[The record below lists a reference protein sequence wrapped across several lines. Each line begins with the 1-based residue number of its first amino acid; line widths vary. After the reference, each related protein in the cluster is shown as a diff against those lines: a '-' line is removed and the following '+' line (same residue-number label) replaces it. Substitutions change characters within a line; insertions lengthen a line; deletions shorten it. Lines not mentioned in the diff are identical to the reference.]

1 MSSATQPV
9 QRISKIRRDYNR
21 WVADETLEDYALR
34 FAPRSFRKWSAFRVS
49 NTAFGAVAFLA
60 LEAIGA
66 AITLSYGFTNA
77 MWAIGVV
84 SLVIFLTGLPISYY
98 AARHGLD
105 MDLLARGAGFGYLGS
120 TITSL
125 IYASFTFI
133 FFALEAAIMA
143 QAFELLFGMPRP
155 IGYLLSAIV
164 VIPLVMHGVTLLS
177 RIQVWT
183 QPVWLV
189 LLVLPYALILWREP
203 HLYGEF
209 LSLNGRLADGDGF
222 SWHAF
227 GAAAT
232 VAAALIAQIGEQVDF
247 LRFMPPLTR
256 RNRVRWWSALI
267 MAGPGWIILGAAKM
281 AGGAFL
287 AFVVLQAEL
296 PLAHALEPTQ
306 MYLVG
311 FARALGAGSP
321 VWLAVVLTGVFVLV
335 SQTKINIT
343 NAYAGSL
350 AWSNVFARLT
360 HSHPGRVVWL
370 AFNVLIAVMLMAMG
384 VFEALEQV
392 LALYAHLAV
401 AWVGAICGDLVL
413 SKPLGL
419 SPRDIEFRRAYL
431 FDINP
436 SGFGAMM
443 IASALSMLV
452 HLGAF
457 GDTLRP
463 ASVAVGLVLA
473 IVLPPLIAWATQSRY
488 FIARTPVDFGARHAV
503 IRCAICRN
511 PFEREDVAA
520 CPAYRGPICS
530 LCCTLDARCGDR
542 CKPGASAPEQ
552 IATAL
557 TRVLPAGTPPVMARR
572 LGQFCL
578 VLLGMVFAFGTLLW
592 LLYTQEQLSSPLV
605 AALPRG
611 GLFIKIGA
619 GLMLFSAVAAWWLV
633 LANESRSVAQEES
646 ERQNMLLQKEI
657 DAHRQTDAL
666 LQSAKEV
673 AEKAN
678 QAKSRFITG
687 MSHEMRAGLNS
698 ILGYSQLLLRAPT
711 LPPVCR
717 EDVRT
722 IGRAGEH
729 LSSLVDGLLEL
740 SRIEAGKLRLE
751 QEAVGLE
758 GLFDDLVR
766 MFRPLAAARGLAFHY
781 RVSGTLPAHVHG
793 DSKRLRQIV
802 INLVSN
808 AIKFTEQGAVT
819 LSVRHQR
826 ELATISVEDTGP
838 GISAEDQARIFDP
851 FERGTPHDDREG
863 IGLGLAI
870 VRLLADLMGGE
881 IRVRS
886 APGEGSEFSVR
897 LYLPVVSATAP
908 KPSAVQRVPLPDDA
922 RVLVV
927 DDRAAHRAVLRGFL
941 GPLGLT
947 VHEVG
952 VGAEVLPAVRRVRPH
967 LVLLDLNLPDASGWD
982 LCRHL
987 RALPDAPRVVI
998 VSANAHENTEEAR
1011 ATHGYFGFVSKP
1023 VREAELL
1030 DTVRRALT
1038 TAITVATQGA
1048 SPHRPSARAGAPAA
1062 MPGGAAV
1069 RGPASGRADE
1079 PGKPGVART
1088 GSLDAALAAMPDGT
1102 PDAELVRELLQMG
1115 ATGRLRALEAQL
1127 TELAES
1133 GGALAAWA
1141 SRMLALART
1150 DGHALNVSLGEALH
1164 ATRS

>member
-1 MSSATQPV
+1 MSSASQPV

-34 FAPRSFRKWSAFRVS
+34 FAPKSFRKWSAFRVA

-77 MWAIGVV
+77 MWAIGAA

-105 MDLLARGAGFGYLGS
+105 IDLLARGAGFGYLGS

-143 QAFELLFGMPRP
+143 QAFELLFGLPRP
-155 IGYLLSAIV
+155 VGYLLSAIV
-164 VIPLVMHGVTLLS
+164 VIPLVTHGVTLLS
-177 RIQVWT
+177 RIQLWT
-183 QPVWLV
+183 QPVWLA

-203 HLYGEF
+203 HRYAEF

-222 SWHAF
+222 SWQAF

-247 LRFMPPLTR
+247 LRFMPPLTQ

-267 MAGPGWIILGAAKM
+267 AAGPGWIVPGAAKM

-287 AFVVLQAEL
+287 AFVVLQSEL
-296 PLAHALEPTQ
+296 PIAHALEPTQ
-306 MYLVG
+306 MYLAG
-311 FARALGAGSP
+311 FAHGLGGSWP
-321 VWLAVVLTGVFVLV
+321 GWVAVVLTGLFVLI

-370 AFNVLIAVMLMAMG
+370 AFNVLIAVMLMVMG
-384 VFEALEQV
+384 VFEAMEQV

-401 AWVGAICGDLVL
+401 AWVGAICGDLVI

-419 SPRDIEFRRAYL
+419 SPKDIEFRRAYL

-436 SGFGAMM
+436 AGFGAMM
-443 IASALSMLV
+443 LASALSMLV
-452 HLGAF
+452 HLGVF

-463 ASVAVGLVLA
+463 ASVGVGLLLA
-473 IVLPPLIAWATQSRY
+473 IVLPPLIAIATHSRY
-488 FIARTPVDFGARHAV
+488 FVARTPVDFGRRHAV

-511 PFEREDVAA
+511 PFEKEDVAA

-542 CKPGASAPEQ
+542 CKPGASAQEQ

-572 LGQFCL
+572 IGKFGLML
-578 VLLGMVFAFGTLLW
+578 AGMVFAFGTLLW
-592 LLYTQEQLSSPLV
+592 LLYTQEQLSGPVVL
-605 AALPRG
+605 AAAPRAS
-611 GLFIKIGA
+611 LFLKIGA
-619 GLMLFSAVAAWWLV
+619 GLMLFAAVAAWWLV
-633 LANESRSVAQEES
+633 LANESRAVAQEES
-646 ERQNMLLQKEI
+646 ERQNQLLQKEI
-657 DAHRQTDAL
+657 DAHRRTDAL

-673 AEKAN
+673 AEQAN
-678 QAKSRFITG
+678 LAKSRFITG

-698 ILGYSQLLLRAPT
+698 ILGYSQLLLRTPA
-711 LPPVCR
+711 LPAACR

-751 QEAVGLE
+751 QDAVALE
-758 GLFDDLVR
+758 DLLDELVR

-781 RVSGTLPAHVHG
+781 RVTGKLPAHVHG
-793 DSKRLRQIV
+793 DAKRLRQII
-802 INLVSN
+802 INLVTN
-808 AIKFTEQGAVT
+808 AIKFTDHGDVSLT
-819 LSVRHQR
+819 VRHQR
-826 ELATISVEDTGP
+826 ELAMITVSDTGP
-838 GISAEDQARIFDP
+838 GIAAEDQARIFDP
-851 FERGTPHDDREG
+851 FERATPHDDREG

-870 VRLLADLMGGE
+870 VRLLADLMGGD

-886 APGEGSEFSVR
+886 APGQGSEFSVR
-897 LYLPVVSATAP
+897 LYLPTVAAAVTCPQRAP
-908 KPSAVQRVPLPDDA
+908 APPMPAGA
-922 RVLVV
+922 RVLIV
-927 DDRAAHRAVLRGFL
+927 DDRRAHRAVLRGFL
-941 GPLGLT
+941 APHGLA
-947 VHEVG
+947 VHEAG
-952 VGAEVLPAVRRVRPH
+952 DGAGVLPALCQWRPH

-982 LCRHL
+982 LCRQI
-987 RALPDAPRVVI
+987 RAEANAPQVVI

-1011 ATHGYFGFVSKP
+1011 ALHGYLGFVSKP
-1023 VREAELL
+1023 VRERELVEM
-1030 DTVRRALT
+1030 VRRALT
-1038 TAITVATQGA
+1038 QPQPALT
-1048 SPHRPSARAGAPAA
+1048 PAP
-1062 MPGGAAV
+1062 
-1069 RGPASGRADE
+1069 D
-1079 PGKPGVART
+1079 
-1088 GSLDAALAAMPDGT
+1088 LL
-1102 PDAELVRELLQMG
+1102 RELLQLG

-1127 TELAES
+1127 SELAEG
-1133 GGALAAWA
+1133 GGAVATWA
-1141 SRMLALART
+1141 LQMLALART
-1150 DGHALNVSLGEALH
+1150 DGTALTASLGEALH
-1164 ATRS
+1164 ASRT

>member
-1 MSSATQPV
+1 MSSASQPV

-34 FAPRSFRKWSAFRVS
+34 FAPRSFRKWSAFRVA

-77 MWAIGVV
+77 MWAIGAAA
-84 SLVIFLTGLPISYY
+84 LVIFLTGLPISYY

-143 QAFELLFGMPRP
+143 QAFEMLFGLPRP
-155 IGYLLSAIV
+155 LGYLLSALV
-164 VIPLVMHGVTLLS
+164 VIPLVTHGVTLLS
-177 RIQVWT
+177 RIQLWT
-183 QPVWLV
+183 QPLWLV

-203 HLYGEF
+203 HRYADF
-209 LSLNGRLADGDGF
+209 LTLNGRLADGDGF

-256 RNRVRWWSALI
+256 HNRLRWWGALI
-267 MAGPGWIILGAAKM
+267 AAGPGWIVLGAAKM

-287 AFVVLQAEL
+287 AFIVLQAEL
-296 PLAHALEPTQ
+296 PIAHALEPTQ
-306 MYLVG
+306 MYLAG
-311 FARALGAGSP
+311 FARGLGGSWPAWVP
-321 VWLAVVLTGVFVLV
+321 VALTGVLVLV

-370 AFNVLIAVMLMAMG
+370 AFNVLIALMLMAMG

-401 AWVGAICGDLVL
+401 AWVGALFADLVI

-419 SPRDIEFRRAYL
+419 SPRAIEFRRAYL

-436 SGFGAMM
+436 AGFGGMAL
-443 IASALSMLV
+443 ASALSLLA
-452 HLGAF
+452 HLGVF
-457 GDTLRP
+457 GETLRP
-463 ASVAVGLVLA
+463 ASIGIALA
-473 IVLPPLIAWATQSRY
+473 LSIALPPLIALATQSRY
-488 FIARTPVDFGARHAV
+488 FIARAPVDFGKRHAV

-511 PFEREDVAA
+511 PFEQEDVAA

-542 CKPGASAPEQ
+542 CKPGASAQEQ

-557 TRVLPAGTPPVMARR
+557 ARVLPAGTPPSTARR
-572 LGQFCL
+572 IGQFAL
-578 VLLGMVFAFGTLLW
+578 VLAGMVFTFGTLLW
-592 LLYTQEQLSSPLV
+592 LLYTQEQLSSPLAV
-605 AALPRG
+605 RG
-611 GLFIKIGA
+611 SLFLKIGA
-619 GLMLFSAVAAWWLV
+619 GLVLFAAVAAWWLV
-633 LANESRSVAQEES
+633 LANESRTVAQEES
-646 ERQNMLLQKEI
+646 ERQNVLLQMEI
-657 DAHRQTDAL
+657 DAHRHTDAL
-666 LQSAKEV
+666 LQNAKEV
-673 AEKAN
+673 AEQAN

-698 ILGYSQLLLRAPT
+698 ILGYSQLLLRAPA
-711 LPPVCR
+711 PPAAWR

-751 QEAVGLE
+751 QEAVALE
-758 GLFDDLVR
+758 ELLDDLVR
-766 MFRPLAAARGLAFHY
+766 MFRPLAAARGLAFRY
-781 RVSGTLPAHVHG
+781 RVEGTLPSHVHG

-808 AIKFTEQGAVT
+808 AIKFTEHGSVT

-826 ELATISVEDTGP
+826 ELATLSVADTGP
-838 GISAEDQARIFDP
+838 GIAAEDQARIFDP
-851 FERGTPHDDREG
+851 FERANPHDDREG

-870 VRLLADLMGGE
+870 VRLLADLMGGD
-881 IRVRS
+881 IRLRS
-886 APGEGSEFSVR
+886 APGAGSEFTVR
-897 LYLPVVSATAP
+897 LYLPAVAAAARPAVAAAAAP
-908 KPSAVQRVPLPDDA
+908 LVPHA

-941 GPLGLT
+941 APLGLA
-947 VHEVG
+947 VREAG
-952 VGAEVLPAVRRVRPH
+952 EGAAVLPALRQWRPQ

-982 LCRHL
+982 LCRRI
-987 RALPDAPRVVI
+987 RAEPAPPQVVI
-998 VSANAHENTEEAR
+998 VSANAHQNTEEAR
-1011 ATHGYFGFVSKP
+1011 LLHGHLGFVSKP

-1030 DTVRRALT
+1030 DMVRRAL
-1038 TAITVATQGA
+1038 AAPPAQLE
-1048 SPHRPSARAGAPAA
+1048 ARLEPPPPAQPPAQPPAP
-1062 MPGGAAV
+1062 
-1069 RGPASGRADE
+1069 D
-1079 PGKPGVART
+1079 
-1088 GSLDAALAAMPDGT
+1088 LL
-1102 PDAELVRELLQMG
+1102 RELLQLG
-1115 ATGRLRALEAQL
+1115 ASGRQRALEAL
-1127 TELAES
+1127 LAELADG
-1133 GGALAAWA
+1133 GGAVGAWA
-1141 SRMLALART
+1141 HRMLALARS
-1150 DGHALNVSLGEALH
+1150 DGAALNASLGEALH
-1164 ATRS
+1164 GTRS

>member
-1 MSSATQPV
+1 MSSASQPV

-34 FAPRSFRKWSAFRVS
+34 FAPRSFRKWSAFRVA

-84 SLVIFLTGLPISYY
+84 SLVIFLTGLPIAYY

-105 MDLLARGAGFGYLGS
+105 IDLLARGAGFGYLGS

-143 QAFELLFGMPRP
+143 QAFELLFDLPRP
-155 IGYLLSAIV
+155 VGYLLSAMV
-164 VIPLVMHGVTLLS
+164 VIPLVTHGVTLLS
-177 RIQVWT
+177 RIQLWS

-203 HLYGEF
+203 QRYGDF

-222 SWHAF
+222 SWPAF

-267 MAGPGWIILGAAKM
+267 VAGPGWIILGAAKM

-287 AFVVLQAEL
+287 AFVVLQAGQ
-296 PLAHALEPTQ
+296 PLTHALEPTQ
-306 MYLVG
+306 MYLAG
-311 FARALGAGSP
+311 FARGLGPAWPGW
-321 VWLAVVLTGVFVLV
+321 VAVALTGLFVLV

-401 AWVGAICGDLVL
+401 AWVGALFGDLVI

-419 SPRDIEFRRAYL
+419 SPRHIEFRRAYL

-436 SGFGAMM
+436 AGFGAMLL
-443 IASALSMLV
+443 ASAASMV
-452 HLGAF
+452 AHLGVL
-457 GDTLRP
+457 GEGLRP
-463 ASVAVGLVLA
+463 ASVGVGLALA
-473 IVLPPLIAWATQSRY
+473 ILLSPLIALATRSRY
-488 FIARTPVDFGARHAV
+488 FIARAPADFGRRHAV

-511 PFEREDVAA
+511 PFEQEDVAA

-542 CKPGASAPEQ
+542 CKPGASAHAQ
-552 IATAL
+552 VATAL
-557 TRVLPAGTPPVMARR
+557 TRVLPAGTPPDMVRR
-572 LGQFCL
+572 IGQFGM
-578 VLLGMVFAFGTLLW
+578 LLAGMMFMFGTLLW
-592 LLYTQEQLSSPLV
+592 LLYTQEQLSGPL
-605 AALPRG
+605 AAPRAS
-611 GLFIKIGA
+611 LFLKLGA
-619 GLMLFSAVAAWWLV
+619 GLVLFAAVAAWWLA
-633 LANESRSVAQEES
+633 LANESRAVAQEES
-646 ERQNMLLQKEI
+646 ERQNQLLQKEI
-657 DAHRQTDAL
+657 DAHRRTDAL
-666 LQSAKEV
+666 LQGAKEA
-673 AEKAN
+673 AEHAN

-687 MSHEMRAGLNS
+687 MSHEMRAGLNA
-698 ILGYSQLLLRAPT
+698 ILGYSQLLLRAPA
-711 LPPVCR
+711 LPAPCR

-751 QEAVGLE
+751 QEAVALPE
-758 GLFDDLVR
+758 LLDELVR
-766 MFRPLAAARGLAFHY
+766 MFRPLATARGLAFHY
-781 RVSGTLPAHVHG
+781 RVAGTLPAHVRG
-793 DSKRLRQIV
+793 DAKRLRQIL
-802 INLVSN
+802 INLVTN
-808 AIKFTEQGAVT
+808 AIKFTEQGEVVLT
-819 LSVRHQR
+819 VQHQR
-826 ELATISVEDTGP
+826 ELATIAVSDTGP
-838 GISAEDQARIFDP
+838 GIAAHDQARIFDP
-851 FERGTPHDDREG
+851 FERATPHDEQEG

-870 VRLLADLMGGE
+870 VRLLADLMGGD

-886 APGEGSEFSVR
+886 APGKGSEFSVR
-897 LYLPVVSATAP
+897 LYLPSVQAP
-908 KPSAVQRVPLPDDA
+908 LARPPAVPAQPLPAGA

-941 GPLGLT
+941 APLGLT
-947 VHEVG
+947 VREAG
-952 VGAEVLPAVRRVRPH
+952 DGAGLQAELCRWQPQ

-982 LCRHL
+982 LCRQI
-987 RALPDAPRVVI
+987 RALDPAPQVVI
-998 VSANAHENTEEAR
+998 VSANAHENTDETR
-1011 ATHGYFGFVSKP
+1011 ALHGYLGFVSKP
-1023 VREAELL
+1023 VRERELVEM
-1030 DTVRRALT
+1030 VRRAL
-1038 TAITVATQGA
+1038 AQPQPQPAA
-1048 SPHRPSARAGAPAA
+1048 APA
-1062 MPGGAAV
+1062 
-1069 RGPASGRADE
+1069 
-1079 PGKPGVART
+1079 
-1088 GSLDAALAAMPDGT
+1088 PDT
-1102 PDAELVRELLQMG
+1102 LRELLQLG
-1115 ATGRLRALEAQL
+1115 ATGRLRAVEAQL
-1127 TELAES
+1127 SELAQE
-1133 GGALAAWA
+1133 GGAVAAWA
-1141 SRMLALART
+1141 LQMLALART
-1150 DGHALNVSLGEALH
+1150 DAAALTTSLGEALH
-1164 ATRS
+1164 ASRS

>member
-1 MSSATQPV
+1 MPAASQPV

-34 FAPRSFRKWSAFRVS
+34 FAPRTFRKWSAFRVA

-77 MWAIGVV
+77 MWAIGMV
-84 SLVIFLTGLPISYY
+84 SLAIFLTGLPISYY
-98 AARHGLD
+98 AARHGVD

-143 QAFELLFGMPRP
+143 QAFELLFGLPRSL
-155 IGYLLSAIV
+155 GYLLSAIV
-164 VIPLVMHGVTLLS
+164 VIPLVTHGVTLIS
-177 RIQVWT
+177 RIQLWT
-183 QPVWLV
+183 QPLWLL
-189 LLVLPYALILWREP
+189 LLVLPYAVIWWREP
-203 HLYGEF
+203 GLYTDF
-209 LSLNGRLADGDGF
+209 LSFNGRLAEGDGF

-232 VAAALIAQIGEQVDF
+232 VTSALIAQIGEQVDF
-247 LRFMPPLTR
+247 LRFMPELTP
-256 RNRVRWWSALI
+256 RNRWRWWSALI
-267 MAGPGWIILGAAKM
+267 AAGPGWIVLGAAKM
-281 AGGAFL
+281 AGGALL
-287 AFVVLQAEL
+287 AFVALQAEV
-296 PLAHALEPTQ
+296 PIAHALEPTQ
-306 MYLVG
+306 MYLAG
-311 FARALGAGSP
+311 FSRALGGAWPG
-321 VWLAVVLTGVFVLV
+321 WAAVVLTGLFVLL

-401 AWVGAICGDLVL
+401 AWVGAIVGDLVI

-419 SPRDIEFRRAYL
+419 SPRTIEFRRAYL

-436 SGFGAMM
+436 AGFGAMM
-443 IASALSMLV
+443 LASAGSMLV

-457 GDTLRP
+457 GETLRP
-463 ASVAVGLVLA
+463 ASIGVGLVLA
-473 IVLPPLIAWATQSRY
+473 IVIPPVIAFATQSRY
-488 FIARTPVDFGARHAV
+488 FIARSPVDFGPRHKV
-503 IRCAICRN
+503 VRCTICRN
-511 PFEREDVAA
+511 PFEVEDVAA

-542 CKPGASAPEQ
+542 CKPGASAQEQ
-552 IATAL
+552 IVTAL

-572 LGQFCL
+572 IGQFCL
-578 VLLGMVFAFGTLLW
+578 VLAGMVFVFGTFLW
-592 LLYTQEQLSSPLV
+592 LLYTQEQLSGAL
-605 AALPRG
+605 AAATLPRA
-611 GLFIKIGA
+611 GLFLKIFA
-619 GLMLFSAVAAWWLV
+619 GLLLFAAVAAWWLV
-633 LANESRSVAQEES
+633 LANESRGVAQEES

-657 DAHRQTDAL
+657 DAHRHTDAL
-666 LQSAKEV
+666 LQGAKEV

-678 QAKSRFITG
+678 VAKSRFITG

-698 ILGYSQLLLRAPT
+698 ILGYSQLLLRAGP
-711 LPPVCR
+711 LPPALR

-740 SRIEAGKLRLE
+740 SRIEAGKLRLA
-751 QEAVGLE
+751 QEALALE
-758 GLFDDLVR
+758 GLFDELVR

-781 RVSGTLPAHVHG
+781 RVEGVLPAYVHG
-793 DSKRLRQIV
+793 DPKRLRQIV

-819 LSVRHQR
+819 LAVRHQR
-826 ELATISVEDTGP
+826 EMATIVVSDTGP
-838 GISAEDQARIFDP
+838 GIDAADQERIFDP
-851 FERGTPHDDREG
+851 FERACGHDDRDG

-886 APGEGSEFSVR
+886 ASGAGSEFTAR
-897 LYLPVVSATAP
+897 LYLPAVTAP
-908 KPSAVQRVPLPDDA
+908 VARRVPAQRTRLPADA

-927 DDRAAHRAVLRGFL
+927 DDRAAHRAVLLGFL
-941 GPLGLT
+941 APLGLA
-947 VHEVG
+947 VDEVG
-952 VGAEVLPAVRRVRPH
+952 EGAAVLPAVQRLRPQ

-982 LCRHL
+982 LCRLL
-987 RALPDAPRVVI
+987 RARERPPLVVI

-1011 ATHGYFGFVSKP
+1011 ATHGYFAFVSKP
-1023 VREAELL
+1023 VREVELIEV
-1030 DTVRRALT
+1030 VRRAL
-1038 TAITVATQGA
+1038 A
-1048 SPHRPSARAGAPAA
+1048 SAVQHESKAAAVHALPSA
-1062 MPGGAAV
+1062 
-1069 RGPASGRADE
+1069 
-1079 PGKPGVART
+1079 
-1088 GSLDAALAAMPDGT
+1088 
-1102 PDAELVRELLQMG
+1102 ELLRELLLLG
-1115 ATGRLRALEAQL
+1115 ATGRQRALEAQL
-1127 TELAES
+1127 SELAE
-1133 GGALAAWA
+1133 GADAAAAWA
-1141 SRMLALART
+1141 VRMLALARS
-1150 DGHALNVSLGEALH
+1150 DGAALTHSLGEALH
-1164 ATRS
+1164 ESRS

>member
-1 MSSATQPV
+1 MRFALARIHDMSSATQPV

-34 FAPRSFRKWSAFRVS
+34 YAPRSFRKWSAFRVA

-84 SLVIFLTGLPISYY
+84 SVVIFLTGLPISYH
-98 AARHGLD
+98 AARDGLD

-143 QAFELLFGMPRP
+143 QAFELLFGMPRW
-155 IGYLLSAIV
+155 IGYLLSSVI
-164 VIPLVMHGVTLLS
+164 VIPLVTHGVTLLS
-177 RIQVWT
+177 RIQLWT
-183 QPVWLV
+183 QPIWLV
-189 LLVLPYALILWREP
+189 LLALPYALILWREP
-203 HLYGEF
+203 QHYSAF

-232 VAAALIAQIGEQVDF
+232 VAAALIGQIAEQVDF

-256 RNRVRWWSALI
+256 TNRLRWWTALI
-267 MAGPGWIILGAAKM
+267 AAGPGWIVLGAAKM

-287 AFVVLQAEL
+287 AFIVLQAEL
-296 PLAHALEPTQ
+296 PIAHALEPTQ
-306 MYLVG
+306 MYLAG
-311 FARALGAGSP
+311 FARGLGDGWPAWAP
-321 VWLAVVLTGVFVLV
+321 VVLTGLLVLV

-384 VFEALEQV
+384 VFEAMEQV

-401 AWVGAICGDLVL
+401 AWVGAIFGDLVI

-419 SPRDIEFRRAYL
+419 SPRHVEFRRAYL

-436 SGFGAMM
+436 AGFGSMAL
-443 IASALSMLV
+443 ASGVSLLM
-452 HLGAF
+452 HLGVF
-457 GDTLRP
+457 GDMLRP
-463 ASVAVGLVLA
+463 ASIGVALA
-473 IVLPPLIAWATQSRY
+473 LATVLPPVIALATKRRY
-488 FIARTPVDFGARHAV
+488 FMARTPVDFGARHTV
-503 IRCAICRN
+503 IRCTICRN
-511 PFEREDVAA
+511 AFEREDMAG

-542 CKPGASAPEQ
+542 CKPGASAQEQ
-552 IATAL
+552 VATAL
-557 TRVLPAGTPPVMARR
+557 TRVLPAGTPPVAARR
-572 LGQFCL
+572 IGQF
-578 VLLGMVFAFGTLLW
+578 VLMLAGMVFAFGTLLW
-592 LLYTQEQLSSPLV
+592 LLYTQEQLSGAL
-605 AALPRG
+605 AAGPTG
-611 GLFIKIGA
+611 GALFLKIGA
-619 GLMLFSAVAAWWLV
+619 GLTLFSAVAAWWLV
-633 LANESRSVAQEES
+633 LVNESRAVAQEES
-646 ERQNMLLQKEI
+646 ERQNVLLQKEI

-666 LQSAKEV
+666 LQHAKDV

-678 QAKSRFITG
+678 VAKSRFITG

-698 ILGYSQLLLRAPT
+698 ILGYSQLLLRAPA
-711 LPPVCR
+711 LPIACR

-751 QEAVGLE
+751 QEAMSLE
-758 GLFDDLVR
+758 SLFDDLVR
-766 MFRPLAAARGLAFHY
+766 MFRPLAAARGLTFHY
-781 RVSGTLPAHVHG
+781 RVTGRLPLHVHG

-808 AIKFTEQGAVT
+808 AIKFTDHGSVT
-819 LSVRHQR
+819 LTVRHQR
-826 ELATISVEDTGP
+826 ELATISVRDTGP
-838 GISAEDQARIFDP
+838 GIPAGDQARIFDP
-851 FERGTPHDDREG
+851 FERVTPHDDREG

-870 VRLLADLMGGE
+870 VRLLADLMGGD
-881 IRVRS
+881 IVVRS
-886 APGEGSEFSVR
+886 APGEGSDFVVR
-897 LYLPVVSATAP
+897 LYLPVVSAVAGP
-908 KPSAVQRVPLPDDA
+908 RKAMPAKPLPAGA
-922 RVLVV
+922 RVLIV

-941 GPLGLT
+941 APLDLA
-947 VHEVG
+947 VREVG
-952 VGAEVLPAVRRVRPH
+952 EGAQVLPVLREWRPQ
-967 LVLLDLNLPDASGWD
+967 LVLLDLNLPDASGWN
-982 LCRHL
+982 LCREI
-987 RALPDAPRVVI
+987 RAEQPAPQVVI

-1011 ATHGYFGFVSKP
+1011 QLHGYLGFVSKP
-1023 VREAELL
+1023 VREAELI
-1030 DTVRRALT
+1030 DMVHRAL
-1038 TAITVATQGA
+1038 AL
-1048 SPHRPSARAGAPAA
+1048 APATPTA
-1062 MPGGAAV
+1062 P
-1069 RGPASGRADE
+1069 RPEQPDDE
-1079 PGKPGVART
+1079 T
-1088 GSLDAALAAMPDGT
+1088 L
-1102 PDAELVRELLQMG
+1102 RELLAMG
-1115 ATGRLRALEAQL
+1115 ATGRMRAAEARL
-1127 TELAES
+1127 SELALDD
-1133 GGALAAWA
+1133 GAVAEWA
-1141 SRMLALART
+1141 RRMLALARH
-1150 DGHALNVSLGEALH
+1150 DAAALTASLGEALH
-1164 ATRS
+1164 AIRS

>member
-1 MSSATQPV
+1 MSSVPQPV

-34 FAPRSFRKWSAFRVS
+34 FAPRSFRKWSAFRVG

-77 MWAIGVV
+77 MWAIGMV

-98 AARHGLD
+98 AARHGVD

-143 QAFELLFGMPRP
+143 QAFELLFGLPRS

-164 VIPLVMHGVTLLS
+164 VIPLVTHGVTLLS
-177 RIQVWT
+177 RIQLWT
-183 QPVWLV
+183 QPLWLV
-189 LLVLPYALILWREP
+189 LLILPYALILWREP
-203 HLYGEF
+203 QRYTEF

-222 SWHAF
+222 SWQAF

-256 RNRVRWWSALI
+256 DNRVRWWSALI
-267 MAGPGWIILGAAKM
+267 AAGPGWIILGAAKM

-296 PLAHALEPTQ
+296 PIAHALEPTQ
-306 MYLVG
+306 MYLAG
-311 FARALGAGSP
+311 FALGLGSGWP
-321 VWLAVVLTGVFVLV
+321 GWVAVLLTGLLVLV

-401 AWVGAICGDLVL
+401 AWVGAIFGDLVI
-413 SKPLGL
+413 SKPLRL

-436 SGFGAMM
+436 AGFGGMVL
-443 IASALSMLV
+443 ASALSMLV
-452 HLGAF
+452 HLGVF

-463 ASVAVGLVLA
+463 ASVGVGLALAVL
-473 IVLPPLIAWATQSRY
+473 LPPAIAYLTQSRY
-488 FIARTPVDFGARHAV
+488 FIARAPVDFGARHAV

-511 PFEREDVAA
+511 AFEQEDVAA

-542 CKPGASAPEQ
+542 CKPGASAQEQ
-552 IATAL
+552 IAFAL
-557 TRVLPAGTPPVMARR
+557 TRVLPAGTPLVMARR
-572 LGQFCL
+572 IGQFSL
-578 VLLGMVFAFGTLLW
+578 VLAGMVFAFGTLLW
-592 LLYTQEQLSSPLV
+592 LLYTQEQLAGALV
-605 AALPRG
+605 QGAAPRTD
-611 GLFIKIGA
+611 LFLKIGA
-619 GLMLFSAVAAWWLV
+619 GLVLFAAVASWWLV
-633 LANESRSVAQEES
+633 LANESRTVAQEES
-646 ERQNMLLQKEI
+646 ERQNGLLQKEI
-657 DAHRQTDAL
+657 DAHRRTDAA
-666 LQSAKEV
+666 LQHAKEV
-673 AEKAN
+673 AEQAN
-678 QAKSRFITG
+678 AAKSRFITG

-698 ILGYSQLLLRAPT
+698 ILGYSQLLLRAPA
-711 LPPVCR
+711 LPAACR
-717 EDVRT
+717 EDVQT

-751 QEAVGLE
+751 HDAVALE
-758 GLFDDLVR
+758 SVLDDLVR
-766 MFRPLAAARGLAFHY
+766 MFRPLAAARGLTFHY
-781 RVSGTLPAHVHG
+781 RVSGALPPHVHG

-808 AIKFTEQGAVT
+808 AIKFTEHGAVT
-819 LSVRHQR
+819 LAVRHQR
-826 ELATISVEDTGP
+826 ELATITVSDTGP
-838 GISAEDQARIFDP
+838 GIAPEDQVRIFDP
-851 FERGTPHDDREG
+851 FERATAHDDREG

-870 VRLLADLMGGE
+870 VRLLVDLMGGE
-881 IRVRS
+881 VRVRS
-886 APGEGSEFSVR
+886 APGMGSEFSVR
-897 LYLPVVSATAP
+897 LYLPALSVPVARP
-908 KPSAVQRVPLPDDA
+908 RRVREAPLPAHA
-922 RVLVV
+922 RVLIV
-927 DDRAAHRAVLRGFL
+927 DDRQSHRAVLRGFL
-941 GPLGLT
+941 SPLGLA
-947 VHEVG
+947 VQEVG
-952 VGAEVLPAVRRVRPH
+952 EGAAVLPQVRAWHPQ

-982 LCRHL
+982 LCREI
-987 RALPDAPRVVI
+987 RALADAPQVVI

-1011 ATHGYFGFVSKP
+1011 LLHGYLGFVSKP
-1023 VREAELL
+1023 VRESELIDMVRHALTLPAEPAESAESAESAEPPQSPEPEAPPHAELL
-1030 DTVRRALT
+1030 
-1038 TAITVATQGA
+1038 
-1048 SPHRPSARAGAPAA
+1048 
-1062 MPGGAAV
+1062 
-1069 RGPASGRADE
+1069 
-1079 PGKPGVART
+1079 
-1088 GSLDAALAAMPDGT
+1088 
-1102 PDAELVRELLQMG
+1102 REMLQLG

-1127 TELAES
+1127 AELAAS
-1133 GGALAAWA
+1133 GGAIGAWA
-1141 SRMLALART
+1141 REMLTLART
-1150 DGHALNVSLGEALH
+1150 DGAALNDRLGEALH
-1164 ATRS
+1164 ASRT

>member
-1 MSSATQPV
+1 MPAASQPV

-34 FAPRSFRKWSAFRVS
+34 FAPRTFRKWSAFRVA

-84 SLVIFLTGLPISYY
+84 SLAIFLTGLPISYY
-98 AARHGLD
+98 AARHGVD

-120 TITSL
+120 TVTSL

-143 QAFELLFGMPRP
+143 QAFELLFGLPRSL
-155 IGYLLSAIV
+155 GYLLSAIV
-164 VIPLVMHGVTLLS
+164 VIPLVTHGVTLIS
-177 RIQVWT
+177 RIQLWT
-183 QPVWLV
+183 QPLWL
-189 LLVLPYALILWREP
+189 LLLALPYAVIWWREP
-203 HLYGEF
+203 GLYTDF
-209 LSLNGRLADGDGF
+209 LSFNGRLAEGDGF

-232 VAAALIAQIGEQVDF
+232 VTSALIAQIGEQVDF
-247 LRFMPPLTR
+247 LRFMPELTP
-256 RNRVRWWSALI
+256 RNRWRWWGALI
-267 MAGPGWIILGAAKM
+267 AAGPGWIVLGAAKM
-281 AGGAFL
+281 AGGALL
-287 AFVVLQAEL
+287 AFVALQAEV
-296 PLAHALEPTQ
+296 PIAHALEPTQ
-306 MYLVG
+306 MYLAG
-311 FARALGAGSP
+311 FSRALGGAWPG
-321 VWLAVVLTGVFVLV
+321 WAAVVLTGLFVVL

-401 AWVGAICGDLVL
+401 AWVGAIVGDLVI

-419 SPRDIEFRRAYL
+419 SPRTIEFRRAYL

-436 SGFGAMM
+436 AGFGAMM
-443 IASALSMLV
+443 LASAGSMLV

-457 GDTLRP
+457 GETLRP
-463 ASVAVGLVLA
+463 ASIGVGLVLA
-473 IVLPPLIAWATQSRY
+473 IVIPPVIAFATQSRY
-488 FIARTPVDFGARHAV
+488 FIARSPVDFGPRHKV
-503 IRCAICRN
+503 VRCTICRN
-511 PFEREDVAA
+511 PFEVEDVAA

-530 LCCTLDARCGDR
+530 LCCTLDARC
-542 CKPGASAPEQ
+542 KPGASAQEQ
-552 IATAL
+552 IVTAL

-572 LGQFCL
+572 IGQFCL
-578 VLLGMVFAFGTLLW
+578 VLAGMVFVFGTFLW
-592 LLYTQEQLSSPLV
+592 LLYTQEQLSGAL
-605 AALPRG
+605 AAATLPRA
-611 GLFIKIGA
+611 GLFLKIFA
-619 GLMLFSAVAAWWLV
+619 GLLLFAAVAAWWLV
-633 LANESRSVAQEES
+633 LANESRGVAQEES

-657 DAHRQTDAL
+657 DAHRHTDAL
-666 LQSAKEV
+666 LQRAKEV

-678 QAKSRFITG
+678 VAKSRFITG

-698 ILGYSQLLLRAPT
+698 ILGYSQLLLRAGR
-711 LPPVCR
+711 LPPALR

-740 SRIEAGKLRLE
+740 SRIEAGKLRLA
-751 QEAVGLE
+751 QEAVALE
-758 GLFDDLVR
+758 GLFDELVR

-781 RVSGTLPAHVHG
+781 RVEGVLPAYVHG
-793 DSKRLRQIV
+793 DPKRLRQIV

-819 LSVRHQR
+819 LAVRHQR
-826 ELATISVEDTGP
+826 EMATIVVSDTGP
-838 GISAEDQARIFDP
+838 GIDAADQERIFDP
-851 FERGTPHDDREG
+851 FERACGHDDRDG

-886 APGEGSEFSVR
+886 ASGAGSEFTAR
-897 LYLPVVSATAP
+897 LYLPAVTAP
-908 KPSAVQRVPLPDDA
+908 VARRTPAQRTRLPADA

-927 DDRAAHRAVLRGFL
+927 DDRAAHRAVLLGFL
-941 GPLGLT
+941 APLGLA
-947 VHEVG
+947 VDEVG
-952 VGAEVLPAVRRVRPH
+952 EGAAVLPAVQRLRPQ

-982 LCRHL
+982 LCRLL
-987 RALPDAPRVVI
+987 REQERPPLVVI

-1011 ATHGYFGFVSKP
+1011 ATHGYFAFVSKP
-1023 VREAELL
+1023 VREAELIEV
-1030 DTVRRALT
+1030 VRRAL
-1038 TAITVATQGA
+1038 A
-1048 SPHRPSARAGAPAA
+1048 SAVQHESKAAAVHALPSA
-1062 MPGGAAV
+1062 
-1069 RGPASGRADE
+1069 
-1079 PGKPGVART
+1079 
-1088 GSLDAALAAMPDGT
+1088 
-1102 PDAELVRELLQMG
+1102 ELLRELLLLG
-1115 ATGRLRALEAQL
+1115 ATGRQRALEAQL
-1127 TELAES
+1127 SELAE
-1133 GGALAAWA
+1133 GVDAAAAWA
-1141 SRMLALART
+1141 ARMLALARS
-1150 DGHALNVSLGEALH
+1150 DGAALTHSLGEALH
-1164 ATRS
+1164 ESRS

>member
-1 MSSATQPV
+1 MPSASQPV

-34 FAPRSFRKWSAFRVS
+34 FAPISFRKWSAFRVA

-77 MWAIGVV
+77 MWAIAVV
-84 SLVIFLTGLPISYY
+84 SAVIFLTGLPISYY

-120 TITSL
+120 TVTSL

-143 QAFELLFGMPRP
+143 QALELLFGMPRAL
-155 IGYLLSAIV
+155 GYLLSSII

-177 RIQVWT
+177 RIQLWT
-183 QPVWLV
+183 QPLWLV
-189 LLVLPYALILWREP
+189 LLVLPYGLILWREP
-203 HLYGEF
+203 HRNAEF
-209 LSLNGRLADGDGF
+209 LTLNGRLADGDGF

-227 GAAAT
+227 GSAAT

-267 MAGPGWIILGAAKM
+267 AAGPGWIVLGAAKM

-287 AFVVLQAEL
+287 AFLVLQAEL
-296 PLAHALEPTQ
+296 PIAQALEPTQ
-306 MYLVG
+306 MYLSG
-311 FARALGAGSP
+311 FARGLGEGCPAWVP
-321 VWLAVVLTGVFVLV
+321 VVLAGLLVLV

-401 AWVGAICGDLVL
+401 AWVGAIFGDLVI
-413 SKPLGL
+413 SKPLRL

-436 SGFGAMM
+436 AGFGSMAV
-443 IASALSMLV
+443 ASAVSMLA
-452 HLGAF
+452 HLGVF
-457 GDTLRP
+457 GETLRP
-463 ASVAVGLVLA
+463 ASIGISLA
-473 IVLPPLIAWATQSRY
+473 LSIILPPVIAWATQSRY
-488 FIARTPVDFGARHAV
+488 FVARPPVDFGPRHAV
-503 IRCAICRN
+503 IRCTICRN
-511 PFEREDVAA
+511 PFEREDMAG

-542 CKPGASAPEQ
+542 CKPGASAQEQ

-572 LGQFCL
+572 IGQFML
-578 VLLGMVFAFGTLLW
+578 VLTGMVFAFGTLLW
-592 LLYTQEQLSSPLV
+592 LLYTQEQLTGALG
-605 AALPRG
+605 AAPRG
-611 GLFIKIGA
+611 ELFLKIGA
-619 GLMLFSAVAAWWLV
+619 GLALFAAVAAWWLV
-633 LANESRSVAQEES
+633 LANESRTVAQEES
-646 ERQNMLLQKEI
+646 ERQNLLLQKEI

-666 LQSAKEV
+666 LQHAKEV

-678 QAKSRFITG
+678 MAKSRFITG

-698 ILGYSQLLLRAPT
+698 ILGYSQLLLRAPA
-711 LPPVCR
+711 LPATCR
-717 EDVRT
+717 DDVQT
-722 IGRAGEH
+722 ISRAGEH

-740 SRIEAGKLRLE
+740 ARIEAGKLRLE
-751 QEAVGLE
+751 QEAVALE
-758 GLFDDLVR
+758 SLFDDLVR
-766 MFRPLAAARGLAFHY
+766 MFRPLAQAKGLAFHY
-781 RVSGTLPAHVHG
+781 RLSGRLPGHVHG

-808 AIKFTEQGAVT
+808 AIKFTDHGSVT
-819 LSVRHQR
+819 LTVRHQR
-826 ELATISVEDTGP
+826 ELATIAVTDTGP
-838 GISAEDQARIFDP
+838 GIAAEDQARIFDP
-851 FERGTPHDDREG
+851 FERGTPHDDRDG

-870 VRLLADLMGGE
+870 VRLLADLMGGD
-881 IRVRS
+881 IHVRS
-886 APGEGSEFSVR
+886 APGEGSEFAVR
-897 LYLPVVSATAP
+897 LYLPAVSARTAP
-908 KPSAVQRVPLPDDA
+908 RKRTVTVPLPSDA

-941 GPLGLT
+941 APLGLN
-947 VHEVG
+947 VREVG
-952 VGAEVLPAVRRVRPH
+952 EGALVLPTLRDWRPQ
-967 LVLLDLNLPDASGWD
+967 LVLLDLNLPDASGWE
-982 LCRHL
+982 LCRQI
-987 RALPDAPRVVI
+987 RAEPVPPAIVI
-998 VSANAHENTEEAR
+998 VSANAHENTEEAHSQ
-1011 ATHGYFGFVSKP
+1011 HGYLGFVSKP
-1023 VREAELL
+1023 VREAELI
-1030 DTVRRALT
+1030 DMVRRAL
-1038 TAITVATQGA
+1038 ATPGE
-1048 SPHRPSARAGAPAA
+1048 PAT
-1062 MPGGAAV
+1062 P
-1069 RGPASGRADE
+1069 PE
-1079 PGKPGVART
+1079 PEV
-1088 GSLDAALAAMPDGT
+1088 L
-1102 PDAELVRELLQMG
+1102 RELLHLG
-1115 ATGRLRALEAQL
+1115 ATGRLRAMEAQL
-1127 TELAES
+1127 SELADS
-1133 GGALAAWA
+1133 GGAVAAWA
-1141 SRMLALART
+1141 RRMLAVART
-1150 DGHALNVSLGEALH
+1150 DGQALTDTLGEALH
-1164 ATRS
+1164 ATRT

>member
-1 MSSATQPV
+1 MFRPDTAHLLHSLDGSTLPASTDMPSATQPV

-34 FAPRSFRKWSAFRVS
+34 YAPRSFRKWSAFRVA

-77 MWAIGVV
+77 MWAIFAVSVV
-84 SLVIFLTGLPISYY
+84 MFLTGLPIAYH
-98 AARHGLD
+98 AARDGLD

-143 QAFELLFGMPRP
+143 QAFELLFGMPRW
-155 IGYLLSAIV
+155 IGYLLSSVI
-164 VIPLVMHGVTLLS
+164 VIPLVTHGVTLLS
-177 RIQVWT
+177 RIQLWT
-183 QPVWLV
+183 QPLWLV

-203 HLYGEF
+203 EHYAAF
-209 LSLNGRLADGDGF
+209 LTLNGRLADAGGF

-232 VAAALIAQIGEQVDF
+232 VAAALIGQIAEQVDF

-256 RNRVRWWSALI
+256 DNRVRWWSALI
-267 MAGPGWIILGAAKM
+267 AAGPGWIVLGAAKM

-287 AFVVLQAEL
+287 AFIVLQAEL
-296 PLAHALEPTQ
+296 PIAHALEPTQ
-306 MYLVG
+306 MYLAG
-311 FARALGAGSP
+311 FARGLGDGWPTWAP
-321 VWLAVVLTGVFVLV
+321 VVLTGLLVLV

-370 AFNVLIAVMLMAMG
+370 AFNVVIAVMLMAMG
-384 VFEALEQV
+384 VFEAMEQV

-401 AWVGAICGDLVL
+401 AWVGAIFGDLVL
-413 SKPLGL
+413 SKPLAL
-419 SPRDIEFRRAYL
+419 SPRHVEFRRAYL

-436 SGFGAMM
+436 AGFGSMAL
-443 IASALSMLV
+443 ASALSLLMHV
-452 HLGAF
+452 GVF
-457 GDTLRP
+457 GDALRP
-463 ASVAVGLVLA
+463 ASIGVSLLLSTL
-473 IVLPPLIAWATQSRY
+473 LPPLIALLTKSRY
-488 FIARTPVDFGARHAV
+488 FMARTPVDFGARHAV
-503 IRCAICRN
+503 IRCTICRN
-511 PFEREDVAA
+511 RFEREDMAG

-542 CKPGASAPEQ
+542 CKPGASAQEQ

-557 TRVLPAGTPPVMARR
+557 TRVLPAGTPPDAARR
-572 LGQFCL
+572 VGQF
-578 VLLGMVFAFGTLLW
+578 VLLLAGMMFVFGTLLW
-592 LLYTQEQLSSPLV
+592 LLYTQEKLSSVLDP
-605 AALPRG
+605 AGGAGGALF
-611 GLFIKIGA
+611 LKIGA
-619 GLMLFSAVAAWWLV
+619 GLTLFAAVAAWWLV
-633 LANESRSVAQEES
+633 LVNESRAVAQEES

-666 LQSAKEV
+666 LQNAKEV

-678 QAKSRFITG
+678 VAKSRFITG

-698 ILGYSQLLLRAPT
+698 ILGYSQLLLRAPA
-711 LPPVCR
+711 LPGACR

-751 QEAVGLE
+751 QEAVSLE
-758 GLFDDLVR
+758 SLFDDLVR

-781 RVSGTLPAHVHG
+781 CVVGRLPRHVHA
-793 DSKRLRQIV
+793 DSKRLRQVV

-808 AIKFTEQGAVT
+808 AIKFTDHGAVT
-819 LSVRHQR
+819 LTVRHQR
-826 ELATISVEDTGP
+826 ELGTISVHDTGP
-838 GISAEDQARIFDP
+838 GIPAEDQARIFDP
-851 FERGTPHDDREG
+851 FERVTPHDDREG

-881 IRVRS
+881 IQVRS
-886 APGEGSEFSVR
+886 APGEGSEFLVR
-897 LYLPVVSATAP
+897 LYLPAVSAAAVPRKDMPAP
-908 KPSAVQRVPLPDDA
+908 VVPTGA
-922 RVLVV
+922 RVLIV
-927 DDRAAHRAVLRGFL
+927 DDRVAHRAVLRGFL
-941 GPLGLT
+941 APLDLA
-947 VHEVG
+947 VREVG
-952 VGAEVLPAVRRVRPH
+952 EGAQVMPALREWRPQ

-982 LCRHL
+982 LCRQI
-987 RALPDAPRVVI
+987 RAEQPTSQVVI

-1011 ATHGYFGFVSKP
+1011 LLHGYLGFVSKP
-1023 VREAELL
+1023 VREPELI
-1030 DTVRRALT
+1030 DMVHRAL
-1038 TAITVATQGA
+1038 AL
-1048 SPHRPSARAGAPAA
+1048 APA
-1062 MPGGAAV
+1062 PQ
-1069 RGPASGRADE
+1069 PAQPDDE
-1079 PGKPGVART
+1079 T
-1088 GSLDAALAAMPDGT
+1088 L
-1102 PDAELVRELLQMG
+1102 RELLAMG
-1115 ATGRLRALEAQL
+1115 ATGRLRAAEAY
-1127 TELAES
+1127 LAEMAQD
-1133 GGALAAWA
+1133 GGAVAAWA
-1141 SRMLALART
+1141 RQMLTLART
-1150 DGHALNVSLGEALH
+1150 DAAALAASLGEALH

>member
-1 MSSATQPV
+1 MRFDLARIHDMSSATQPV

-34 FAPRSFRKWSAFRVS
+34 YAPRSFRKWSAFRVA

-84 SLVIFLTGLPISYY
+84 SVVIFLTGLPISYH
-98 AARHGLD
+98 AARDGLD

-143 QAFELLFGMPRP
+143 QAFELLFGMPRW
-155 IGYLLSAIV
+155 IGYLLSSVI
-164 VIPLVMHGVTLLS
+164 VIPLVTHGVTLLS
-177 RIQVWT
+177 RIQLWT
-183 QPVWLV
+183 QPIWLV
-189 LLVLPYALILWREP
+189 LLALPYALILWREP
-203 HLYGEF
+203 QHYSAF

-232 VAAALIAQIGEQVDF
+232 VAAALIGQIAEQVDF

-256 RNRVRWWSALI
+256 TNRLRWWTALI
-267 MAGPGWIILGAAKM
+267 AAGPGWIVLGAAKM

-287 AFVVLQAEL
+287 AFIVLQAEL
-296 PLAHALEPTQ
+296 PIAHALEPTQ
-306 MYLVG
+306 MYLAG
-311 FARALGAGSP
+311 FARGLGDGWPAWAP
-321 VWLAVVLTGVFVLV
+321 VVLTGLLVLV

-384 VFEALEQV
+384 VFEAMEQV

-401 AWVGAICGDLVL
+401 AWVGAIFGDLVI

-419 SPRDIEFRRAYL
+419 SPRHVEFRRAYL

-436 SGFGAMM
+436 AGFGSMAL
-443 IASALSMLV
+443 ASGVSLLM
-452 HLGAF
+452 HLGVF
-457 GDTLRP
+457 GDMLRP
-463 ASVAVGLVLA
+463 ASIGVALA
-473 IVLPPLIAWATQSRY
+473 LATVLPPVIALATKRRY
-488 FIARTPVDFGARHAV
+488 FMARTPVDFGARHTV
-503 IRCAICRN
+503 IRCTICRN
-511 PFEREDVAA
+511 AFEREDMAG

-542 CKPGASAPEQ
+542 CKPGASAQEQ
-552 IATAL
+552 VATAL
-557 TRVLPAGTPPVMARR
+557 TRVLPAGTPPVAARR
-572 LGQFCL
+572 IGQF
-578 VLLGMVFAFGTLLW
+578 VLMLAGMVFAFGTLLW
-592 LLYTQEQLSSPLV
+592 LLYTQEQLSGAL
-605 AALPRG
+605 AAGPTG
-611 GLFIKIGA
+611 GALFLKIGA
-619 GLMLFSAVAAWWLV
+619 GLTLFSAVAAWWLV
-633 LANESRSVAQEES
+633 LVNESRAVAQEES
-646 ERQNMLLQKEI
+646 ERQNVLLQKEI

-666 LQSAKEV
+666 LQHAKDV

-678 QAKSRFITG
+678 VAKSRFITG

-698 ILGYSQLLLRAPT
+698 ILGYSQLLLRTPA
-711 LPPVCR
+711 LPIACR

-751 QEAVGLE
+751 QEAMSLE
-758 GLFDDLVR
+758 SLFDDLVR
-766 MFRPLAAARGLAFHY
+766 MFRPLAAARGLTFHY
-781 RVSGTLPAHVHG
+781 RVTGRLPLHVHG

-808 AIKFTEQGAVT
+808 AIKFTDHGSVT
-819 LSVRHQR
+819 LTVRHQR
-826 ELATISVEDTGP
+826 ELATISVRDTGP
-838 GISAEDQARIFDP
+838 GIPAGDQARIFDP
-851 FERGTPHDDREG
+851 FERVTPHDDREG

-870 VRLLADLMGGE
+870 VRLLADLMGGD
-881 IRVRS
+881 IVVRS
-886 APGEGSEFSVR
+886 APGEGSDFVVR
-897 LYLPVVSATAP
+897 LYLPVVSAVAGP
-908 KPSAVQRVPLPDDA
+908 RKAMPAKPLPAGA
-922 RVLVV
+922 RVLIV

-941 GPLGLT
+941 APLDLA
-947 VHEVG
+947 VREVG
-952 VGAEVLPAVRRVRPH
+952 EGAQVLPVLREWRPQ
-967 LVLLDLNLPDASGWD
+967 LVLLDLNLPDASGWN
-982 LCRHL
+982 LCREI
-987 RALPDAPRVVI
+987 RAEQPAPQVVI

-1011 ATHGYFGFVSKP
+1011 QLHGYLGFVSKP
-1023 VREAELL
+1023 VREAELI
-1030 DTVRRALT
+1030 DMVHRAL
-1038 TAITVATQGA
+1038 AL
-1048 SPHRPSARAGAPAA
+1048 APAT
-1062 MPGGAAV
+1062 PTT
-1069 RGPASGRADE
+1069 PRAEQPDDE
-1079 PGKPGVART
+1079 T
-1088 GSLDAALAAMPDGT
+1088 L
-1102 PDAELVRELLQMG
+1102 RELLAMG
-1115 ATGRLRALEAQL
+1115 ATGRMRAAEARL
-1127 TELAES
+1127 SELALDD
-1133 GGALAAWA
+1133 GAVAEWA
-1141 SRMLALART
+1141 RRMLALARH
-1150 DGHALNVSLGEALH
+1150 DAAALTASLGEALH
-1164 ATRS
+1164 AIRS

>member
-1 MSSATQPV
+1 MPTASQPV

-34 FAPRSFRKWSAFRVS
+34 FAPRTFRKWSAFRVA

-84 SLVIFLTGLPISYY
+84 SLAIFLSGLPISYY
-98 AARHGLD
+98 AARHGVD

-143 QAFELLFGMPRP
+143 QAFELLFGLPRP
-155 IGYLLSAIV
+155 LGYLLSALV
-164 VIPLVMHGVTLLS
+164 VIPLVTHGVTLIS
-177 RIQVWT
+177 RIQLWT
-183 QPVWLV
+183 QPLWL
-189 LLVLPYALILWREP
+189 LLLALPYAAIGWREP
-203 HLYGEF
+203 GLYADF
-209 LSLNGRLADGDGF
+209 LSFNGRVAEGDGF

-247 LRFMPPLTR
+247 LRFMPELTP
-256 RNRVRWWSALI
+256 RNRLRWWSALI
-267 MAGPGWIILGAAKM
+267 AAGPGWIVLGAAKM

-287 AFVVLQAEL
+287 AFVALQAEV
-296 PLAHALEPTQ
+296 PIAHALEPTQ
-306 MYLVG
+306 MYLAG
-311 FARALGAGSP
+311 FARALGAGWP
-321 VWLAVVLTGVFVLV
+321 GWTAVALTGLFVLL

-401 AWVGAICGDLVL
+401 AWVGAIVGDLVI

-419 SPRDIEFRRAYL
+419 SPRAIEFRRAYL

-436 SGFGAMM
+436 AGFGGMM
-443 IASALSMLV
+443 LASAASLLV
-452 HLGAF
+452 HLGVF
-457 GDTLRP
+457 GETLRP
-463 ASVAVGLVLA
+463 ASIGAALLLA
-473 IVLPPLIAWATQSRY
+473 IAIPPLIALATQSRY
-488 FIARTPVDFGARHAV
+488 FIARAPADFGPRHKV
-503 IRCAICRN
+503 VRCTICRN
-511 PFEREDVAA
+511 PFEVEDVAC

-542 CKPGASAPEQ
+542 CKPGASAQEQ
-552 IATAL
+552 IVTAL

-572 LGQFCL
+572 IGQFCL
-578 VLLGMVFAFGTLLW
+578 VLAGMVFVFGTFLW
-592 LLYTQEQLSSPLV
+592 LLYTQEQLSVGSV
-605 AALPRG
+605 GQGAATLPRA
-611 GLFIKIGA
+611 GLFIKIFA
-619 GLMLFSAVAAWWLV
+619 GLLLFAAVAAWWLV
-633 LANESRSVAQEES
+633 LANESRVVAQEES

-657 DAHRQTDAL
+657 DAHRHTDAL

-678 QAKSRFITG
+678 LAKSRFITG

-698 ILGYSQLLLRAPT
+698 ILGYSQLLLRAAT
-711 LPPVCR
+711 LPGALR

-740 SRIEAGKLRLE
+740 SRIEAGKLRLA
-751 QEAVGLE
+751 QEAVALE

-781 RVSGTLPAHVHG
+781 RVEGMLPSHVHG
-793 DSKRLRQIV
+793 DPKRLRQIV

-808 AIKFTEQGAVT
+808 AIKFTERGAVT

-826 ELATISVEDTGP
+826 ELATISVSDTGP
-838 GISAEDQARIFDP
+838 GIAIADQERIFDP
-851 FERGTPHDDREG
+851 FERAGGHDDREG

-881 IRVRS
+881 IRLRS
-886 APGEGSEFSVR
+886 APGAGSEFTVR
-897 LYLPVVSATAP
+897 LYLPAVTAP
-908 KPSAVQRVPLPDDA
+908 VARRAAAPGTRLPA
-922 RVLVV
+922 GSRVLVV
-927 DDRAAHRAVLRGFL
+927 DDRAAHRAVLLGFL
-941 GPLGLT
+941 APLGLV
-947 VHEVG
+947 VHEIG
-952 VGAEVLPAVRRVRPH
+952 DGAGVLPAVQRWRPQ

-982 LCRHL
+982 LCRLL
-987 RALPDAPRVVI
+987 RAQAPAPLVVI

-1011 ATHGYFGFVSKP
+1011 ATHGHFAFISKP
-1023 VREAELL
+1023 VREAELIEV
-1030 DTVRRALT
+1030 VRRALAGAAPREDAQVQT
-1038 TAITVATQGA
+1038 GAATMTAMDGA
-1048 SPHRPSARAGAPAA
+1048 AIDAHGAPA
-1062 MPGGAAV
+1062 P
-1069 RGPASGRADE
+1069 
-1079 PGKPGVART
+1079 
-1088 GSLDAALAAMPDGT
+1088 
-1102 PDAELVRELLQMG
+1102 ELLRELLLLG
-1115 ATGRLRALEAQL
+1115 ATGRQRALEAQL
-1127 TELAES
+1127 AELAD
-1133 GGALAAWA
+1133 GADAASAWA
-1141 SRMLALART
+1141 ARMLVLART
-1150 DGHALNVSLGEALH
+1150 DGAALTHSLGEALH
-1164 ATRS
+1164 DSRS